1 MVLGL
6 TTAVTHGRTRCG
18 VAMLVAVAALSSG
31 CSASE
36 DAVPGPTDAGY
47 EIVPEPGRTIEA
59 TLPASVSGLDGYRIA
74 VITPDGSAASVAL
87 LSAARAVASANGA
100 NLREV
105 PVDEDGEDPVGAAL
119 DRALAT
125 RPDLIVGLGDGV
137 VDVFSFES
145 AQRLD
150 QQFLVVG
157 AQLAEPT
164 DNVAAVVWDGATSR
178 GSAAGSDGEL
188 DDASV
193 TEERGEDAIE
203 AGLASI
209 QDGMTGAVL
218 HLG

>member
-1 MVLGL
+1 
-6 TTAVTHGRTRCG
+6 
-18 VAMLVAVAALSSG
+18 MLVALAALSSG
-31 CSASE
+31 CSAS
-36 DAVPGPTDAGY
+36 DDVVPEPTGAAH

-59 TLPASVSGLDGYRIA
+59 PPASISGLDGYQIA
-74 VITPDGSAASVAL
+74 AIIPDASAASAAL
-87 LSAARAVASANGA
+87 LSASRAVVSENGA
-100 NLREV
+100 NLHEF

-119 DRALAT
+119 DRALAM

-150 QQFLVVG
+150 QQFLIVG

-178 GSAAGSDGEL
+178 GSAASSDGEL
-188 DDASV
+188 DDASI
-193 TEERGEDAIE
+193 TEERGEDAFE

-209 QDGMTGAVL
+209 QDGITGAVL

>member
-1 MVLGL
+1 M
-6 TTAVTHGRTRCG
+6 
-18 VAMLVAVAALSSG
+18 
-31 CSASE
+31 
-36 DAVPGPTDAGY
+36 VPGPTDAAY
-47 EIVPEPGRTIEA
+47 EIVPEPGRTIEV
-59 TLPASVSGLDGYRIA
+59 TPPAAVSGLDGYQIA
-74 VITPDGSAASVAL
+74 AIVPDASPASVAL

-100 NLREV
+100 NLREF
-105 PVDEDGEDPVGAAL
+105 PVDEDGADPVGEAL
-119 DRALAT
+119 DRALGA

-164 DNVAAVVWDGATSR
+164 DNVTAVVWDGATSR
-178 GSAAGSDGEL
+178 GSAASSDSATGSAGEL
-188 DDASV
+188 ADAST
-193 TEERGEDAIE
+193 TEDRGEDAFE

-209 QDGMTGAVL
+209 QDGTTGVVL

>member
-1 MVLGL
+1 
-6 TTAVTHGRTRCG
+6 
-18 VAMLVAVAALSSG
+18 ML
-31 CSASE
+31 
-36 DAVPGPTDAGY
+36 PGPTGAAY

-74 VITPDGSAASVAL
+74 AVVPDTSAASVAL

-100 NLREV
+100 SLREF
-105 PVDEDGEDPVGAAL
+105 PVDEEGEDPVGAAL
-119 DRALAT
+119 DRALGA

-145 AQRLD
+145 AQSLD

-164 DNVAAVVWDGATSR
+164 DNVTAVVWDGATSR

-188 DDASV
+188 DDASI
-193 TEERGEDAIE
+193 TEERGEDAFE

-209 QDGMTGAVL
+209 QEGLTGAVL